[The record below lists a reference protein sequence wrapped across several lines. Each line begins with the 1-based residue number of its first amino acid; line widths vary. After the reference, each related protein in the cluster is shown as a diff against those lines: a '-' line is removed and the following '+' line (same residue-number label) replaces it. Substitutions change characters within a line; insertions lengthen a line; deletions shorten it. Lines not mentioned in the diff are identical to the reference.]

1 MIDINSWSRS
11 IPSSIIPSNSSNIP
25 VQFISCDQV
34 ADATNLLQFT
44 IGSKSFNITY
54 PYINNNTILI
64 NGNEYICITRIIK
77 PPITNIGIGRDK
89 VVTINGV
96 YELPIVFYV
105 PNRKNNVVIRWGQKF
120 YWQGIRNTD
129 LIRYRSFMLTPYDR
143 EWIDSR
149 SSITTSRS
157 DNTIDIPY
165 ICGADLKYCYSLF
178 NSKEDIT
185 DIRWNWKHITQLRFL
200 DIEDSYLAYIRS
212 RLHWLHQP
220 NVENDNAQRL
230 FNRFWTSNPQVQYLD
245 PMSSDIARIALTS
258 KVHFP
263 ISRFDPLEF
272 ATPDPSW
279 MTYLCSLSTPQSDRA
294 GEIIAVAS
302 DAEVVDGRIRYKE
315 KL

>member
-11 IPSSIIPSNSSNIP
+11 IPSSIIPSNSANIP
-25 VQFISCDQV
+25 IQFISCSQV
-34 ADATNLLQFT
+34 ADATNLIQFT
-44 IGSKSFNITY
+44 IGSKSFSITY
-54 PYINNNTILI
+54 PHINDNTILI

-96 YELPIVFYV
+96 YELPIVLYV
-105 PNRKNNVVIRWGQKF
+105 PNKKSNVVIRWGQKF

-129 LIRYRSFMLTPYDR
+129 LIKFRTFLLTPYDR

-149 SSITTSRS
+149 SGFSS
-157 DNTIDIPY
+157 DKLY
-165 ICGADLKYCYSLF
+165 ICGGDLKYCYSLF
-178 NSKEDIT
+178 NSEEDINT
-185 DIRWNWKHITQLRFL
+185 IKWNWKHITQLRFL

-212 RLHWLHQP
+212 RLHWMHQP

-230 FNRFWTSNPQVQYLD
+230 LGRFWTSNPQIQYLD
-245 PMSSDIARIALTS
+245 PMSSDIARLALTS
-258 KVHFP
+258 KIHFP